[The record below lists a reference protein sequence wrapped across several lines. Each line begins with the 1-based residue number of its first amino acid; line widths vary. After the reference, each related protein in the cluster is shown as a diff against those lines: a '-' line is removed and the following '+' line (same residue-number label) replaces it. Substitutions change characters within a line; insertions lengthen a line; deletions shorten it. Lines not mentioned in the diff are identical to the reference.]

1 MAFYTKSKLIN
12 ALKLG
17 YISYPKKGIEPVF
30 NSNLTRLLGYKNKKA
45 LLSSGILRKIY
56 NHIIQNID
64 LSRDT
69 AQPVTLND
77 TLKRNNGNILYVQY
91 HISGR
96 EGILEVYV
104 VDRTENELLK
114 QSFRESE
121 DRTNSIFNILVDGI
135 ITMNANEIIQYV
147 NPAAEKMFKYSSRE
161 LVGKNIKILMPE
173 PDRSLHNNYVD
184 SYSRT
189 RKAKIIGIGRR
200 SVR

>member
-64 LSRDT
+64 LSGDT

-114 QSFRESE
+114 QSFKESE
-121 DRTNSIFNILVDGI
+121 DRTNSIFDILVDGI

>member
-17 YISYPKKGIEPVF
+17 YISYPKNGIEPVF

-56 NHIIQNID
+56 NHIIPNID

-69 AQPVTLND
+69 AQPLTLND
-77 TLKRNNGNILYVQY
+77 TLIKNNGNILYVQY
-91 HISGR
+91 HIFFL
-96 EGILEVYV
+96 EGILDVYI
-104 VDRTENELLK
+104 VDKTENEILK
-114 QSFRESE
+114 QSFKESE
-121 DRTNSIFNILVDGI
+121 DRTDSILNTLVDGV
-135 ITMNANEIIQYV
+135 ITLSADEFIQYV
-147 NPAAEKMFKYSSRE
+147 NPAAEKMFKYSSNE